1 MEFAEAVFAFEKLA
15 GDPIDTKKCAVES
28 SQRRVDERI
37 TPPSEENTD
46 EIIQYNQEQRFAAVN
61 FTGPGEMHCPRSALG
76 AGVRLLCCADSDANL
91 FTDGACQYSTYVLQT
106 HELVPML
113 TSGPPLDIQECNH
126 IVETVTQEFA
136 DYITSVD
143 TEFDHHINERAI
155 RQQKMEFE
163 ASKHVDVNASENPP
177 KSIRGEC
184 AETTICS
191 QCSPFFVISFIPRC
205 SRGSSVDYSQPL
217 LAVFGSFE
225 KEEDAMRY
233 AKDVLC
239 MRYSKLQLLVVEG
252 GKWLYPRVL
261 NDEDALKIA
270 NFYPNAPNLESIIN
284 AHTKR

>member
-1 MEFAEAVFAFEKLA
+1 MEFAETVFAMETLSGA
-15 GDPIDTKKCAVES
+15 LPIDVKKCAVES

-37 TPPSEENTD
+37 MPPPEANPDEE
-46 EIIQYNQEQRFAAVN
+46 IQYNQGQRFAAVN
-61 FTGPGEMHCPRSALG
+61 FTGPGEMHCPRSILG
-76 AGVRLLCCADSDANL
+76 AGVCLLSCADNAVNL
-91 FTDGACQYSTYVLQT
+91 NDGDRSYSTYVLST

-113 TSGPPLDIQECNH
+113 TSGPPLDIQECND
-126 IVETVTQEFA
+126 IVETVTKEFVI
-136 DYITSVD
+136 YTTLID
-143 TEFDHHINERAI
+143 TEFDNHINERAI

-163 ASKHVDVNASENPP
+163 ASKHVADVNAENPP
-177 KSIRGEC
+177 KNIGGRT
-184 AETTICS
+184 AETTSCS
-191 QCSPFFVISFIPRC
+191 QFSPFFVISFIPRC
-205 SRGSSVDYSQPL
+205 SCGITDYSQPL

-239 MRYSKLQLLVVEG
+239 TRYSKLQLLVVEG

-270 NFYPNAPNLESIIN
+270 TCFPNAPKLESIIN